1 MSNKASSASK
11 TVVTRS
17 NKNILENNHHL
28 PTSAIPPEGYV
39 LYDNCNT
46 LIEVKVKTKGQKRT
60 STMVSSSPNSHKGGV
75 GEKRKPS
82 CSGDT
87 QSNWGRILREQN
99 KSAMKQGLQQLMVKG
114 PGSKSSKLTNETKET
129 KKSGVNH
136 NKQDPK
142 HLDEIPVKQSASQKR
157 IEEHTKLTPRTGNP
171 SSTSIQSSV
180 ESVIVIDKGVQCDVL
195 FDPDDRFG
203 VYNPVRTLSFL
214 IKELEHLVKDDK
226 ASKILINMEQAL
238 FRIPIEYGKSPGVDM
253 EAIELRGKLEA
264 TTLQLEKMSKQMNLT
279 CEALCE
285 ERDSLQR
292 QIQKQVVLLN
302 EGREKQ
308 SDLETTV
315 KALKQELQD
324 AIKAIEDKEKAIA
337 SLTEEINDN
346 FSQKVIADLRANV
359 AEQTELARQRHLEVQ
374 YLMLEKDKLLVLS
387 SYKDTLL
394 NELRNAIK
402 ELQSHIGDQLNG
414 LKDIYNHAE
423 TANPQ
428 ISLVHGGIAF
438 SSPTSTSS
446 HDSIGPTSWHD
457 ISDIS
462 LSTVDHDP
470 PKDKKQFLRVP
481 NSMPGSSEILI
492 ENSEKKR
499 TKNVKESPTRDSSNM
514 EFISLRGGESS
525 LTLMPSYKEMGYS
538 EISKSVNKDKEGA
551 VTLSNQKN
559 DNVRNYKSTDNISL
573 AKDLNS
579 DNVNEKESSKNKRS
593 VEVNKRLS
601 FGKKSVAEDVTN
613 ILKDNSPHHFIGSTI
628 TEEFQNIFQGIRIQS
643 RMPVNI
649 PSPPRSYPH
658 PEWSDSTL
666 PSISTASDLNMVQAN
681 DI

>member
-1 MSNKASSASK
+1 MSNKASTASK

-28 PTSAIPPEGYV
+28 PTSVIPPESNV

-46 LIEVKVKTKGQKRT
+46 LIEVKIKTKGQKRT

-87 QSNWGRILREQN
+87 QSNWGKILREQN
-99 KSAMKQGLQQLMVKG
+99 KTAMKQGLQQLMVKG
-114 PGSKSSKLTNETKET
+114 LGSKSSKFGNETK
-129 KKSGVNH
+129 KPGVNH
-136 NKQDPK
+136 HKQDLK

-157 IEEHTKLTPRTGNP
+157 MEEHAKLTPRTANP

-180 ESVIVIDKGVQCDVL
+180 ESVIVIDKGVQCDAL

-203 VYNPVRTLSFL
+203 VFNPVRALSFL

-226 ASKILINMEQAL
+226 ASKILTNMEQVL
-238 FRIPIEYGKSPGVDM
+238 FRIPIEYGKSSGVNV

-264 TTLQLEKMSKQMNLT
+264 TTLELEKMSKQMNLT

-292 QIQKQVVLLN
+292 QIQKQLVLLN

-308 SDLETTV
+308 LDLETTV
-315 KALKQELQD
+315 KALRQELQD
-324 AIKAIEDKEKAIA
+324 AIKTIEAKEKTIA
-337 SLTEEINDN
+337 HLTEEIKDN
-346 FSQKVIADLRANV
+346 FSQKVITDLRANV

-374 YLMLEKDKLLVLS
+374 YLTLEKDKLLVLS
-387 SYKDTLL
+387 SYKDSLL

-402 ELQSHIGDQLNG
+402 ELQSHIGEQLNG
-414 LKDIYNHAE
+414 LKDIYNNAE
-423 TANPQ
+423 SGNPK
-428 ISLVHGGIAF
+428 ISLVRGGLAF

-446 HDSIGPTSWHD
+446 HDSIVPNSWHD

-462 LSTVDHDP
+462 LFTVDHDP
-470 PKDKKQFLRVP
+470 PKDKNAQQFLRVP
-481 NSMPGSSEILI
+481 NSTPDSSETLI
-492 ENSEKKR
+492 ENSDKKR
-499 TKNVKESPTRDSSNM
+499 TKNVKESPTRDSANL

-525 LTLMPSYKEMGYS
+525 PTLLPSYKEMGYT
-538 EISKSVNKDKEGA
+538 EINKSVNKDKEGA
-551 VTLSNQKN
+551 VTLSNQKS
-559 DNVRNYKSTDNISL
+559 DNLRNFKNTDNISL
-573 AKDLNS
+573 AKNLNS
-579 DNVNEKESSKNKRS
+579 DNVNEKEPSKRS
-593 VEVNKRLS
+593 MEVNKGLN
-601 FGKKSVAEDVTN
+601 FGKKSVAEDVAN
-613 ILKDNSPHHFIGSTI
+613 ILKDNSQHNLIGPTI
-628 TEEFQNIFQGIRIQS
+628 TEHFQNIFQDIRIQS

-666 PSISTASDLNMVQAN
+666 SSISIASDLNVIQAN
-681 DI
+681 DV